1 MYNPIP
7 VYSIYFV
14 IFYNLNTETC
24 YPYICIVHIHKL
36 LYFLSHITQQQMDP
50 ISRGL
55 EANRRGGTQSRSSG
69 HQVTKAT
76 LGFSTHLLVLIH
88 FEQIRK
94 CFKGCQQ
101 SLTLSFGFW
110 CWDLEVMPPCPL
122 GLQCYRHGQGMK
134 GVDGLPCHHIQGC
147 VHGMCSICEW
157 HVSTYLSQ
165 CSSVIIGTYCSEGSR
180 IGESIL
186 QPRPDPTWIA
196 CQIWCRPC
204 RRMGLAASITPFGK
218 ATRFQPPTWGFL
230 WLKHTINADLYIIE
244 FVVRFEL
251 YSL

>member
-1 MYNPIP
+1 METMKLRTRETSAKLCREEVQVISPSCWVYRILNVLSIYIYIYINMYNPIP

-147 VHGMCSICEW
+147 VHG
-157 HVSTYLSQ
+157 HVFHL
-165 CSSVIIGTYCSEGSR
+165 
-180 IGESIL
+180 
-186 QPRPDPTWIA
+186 
-196 CQIWCRPC
+196 
-204 RRMGLAASITPFGK
+204 
-218 ATRFQPPTWGFL
+218 
-230 WLKHTINADLYIIE
+230 
-244 FVVRFEL
+244 
-251 YSL
+251 